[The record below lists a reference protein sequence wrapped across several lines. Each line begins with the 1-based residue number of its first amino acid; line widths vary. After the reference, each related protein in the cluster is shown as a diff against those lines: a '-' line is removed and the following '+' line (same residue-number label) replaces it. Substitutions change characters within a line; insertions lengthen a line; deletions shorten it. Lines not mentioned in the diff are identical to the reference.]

1 MIMEVIAILC
11 LFYLMF
17 WYFRRRIKRKQATD
31 WRLISATIEAVQ
43 LENRGH
49 YALTYVA
56 DVSYSYCVGDSRFGG
71 TVSVPG
77 SWWCQEPSAALTGTE
92 IQLRV
97 HPTNPNESVVISA
110 TLPGIDRSVTPSLLI
125 QGANQ

>member
-1 MIMEVIAILC
+1 MITEVVIVLGLLSFA
-11 LFYLMF
+11 F
-17 WYFRRRIKRKQATD
+17 WYFRIRSKRNEAANWKVTD
-31 WRLISATIEAVQ
+31 ATIETVQ

-49 YALTYVA
+49 YAPVYDA
-56 DVSYSYCVGDSRFGG
+56 DVSYSYCVGESRFGG
-71 TVSVPG
+71 VVSVPA
-77 SWWCQEPSAALTGTE
+77 SWWSQEPSSALSGTR

-110 TLPGIDRSVTPSLLI
+110 TLPGIDQSVTPSLLI